1 MSETLSES
9 LIWDVMRVTEATA
22 IAAARLRGRGDEMAA
37 DLAAVG
43 AMREALDNLAIDGRV
58 VIGEGNE
65 DEVPALFINEQLGT
79 KSGPTVDIA
88 VDPLEGTTLCAKS
101 RPNAISVLALAEPG
115 SLLHAPDIYMEKI
128 AIGPGYPADIVSLE
142 KTPAENLQALAK
154 AKDVDVSDITACILD
169 RSRHAKLIE
178 DVRAAGAAVYLIGD
192 GDIAGIIQAT
202 DPAETGVDIYLG
214 TGGAPEGVLA
224 AAALSAIGGAM
235 HARLTPLDDSQRA
248 RARSVGIEDLSKI
261 YTIDDM
267 VQGDV
272 IFAATGIT
280 NGYLLDGVRFDPAM
294 IETETLVMHAAT
306 RSIRWV
312 KSQCGTNE

>member
-101 RPNAISVLALAEPG
+101 RPNAISVLAIAEPG

>member
-1 MSETLSES
+1 MSEPLSES
-9 LIWDVMRVTEATA
+9 LIWDVTRVTEATA
-22 IAAARLRGRGDEMAA
+22 IAAAKLRGRGDEMAA
-37 DLAAVG
+37 DLAAVK
-43 AMREALDNLAIDGRV
+43 AMRTALNDLAIDGRV

-65 DEVPALFINEQLGT
+65 DEVPALFINEELGT

-88 VDPLEGTTLCAKS
+88 ADPLEGTTLCAKS
-101 RPNAISVLALAEPG
+101 RPNAISVLALAEPD

-128 AIGPGYPADIVSLE
+128 AIGPGYPEDVISLE
-142 KTPAENLQALAK
+142 KSPAENLQALAA
-154 AKDVDVSDITACILD
+154 AKDVAVSDITACILD

-178 DVRAAGAAVYLIGD
+178 EVREAGAAVYLIGD

-214 TGGAPEGVLA
+214 IGGAPEGVLA
-224 AAALSAIGGAM
+224 AAALSALGGTM
-235 HARLTPLDDSQRA
+235 LGRLTPLDDSHRA
-248 RARSVGIEDLSKI
+248 RAHSVGIDDLSKI

-267 VQGDV
+267 VKGDV

-280 NGYLLDGVRFDPAM
+280 NGYLLEGVRFDPAV

-306 RSIRWV
+306 RSVRWI
-312 KSQCGTNE
+312 KSQCGPQD